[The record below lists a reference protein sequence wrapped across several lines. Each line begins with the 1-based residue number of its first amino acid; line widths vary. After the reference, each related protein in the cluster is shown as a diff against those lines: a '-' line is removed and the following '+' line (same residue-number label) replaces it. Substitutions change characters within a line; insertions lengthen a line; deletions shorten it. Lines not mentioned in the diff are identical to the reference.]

1 MGGEHWKRCVSAA
14 DRASQPYLNEINE
27 ELSGRILMYT
37 VTFVRPNG
45 ERLEIAA
52 GDGANLMQLA
62 IENNIEEI
70 VADCGGSMSCAT
82 CHVYIEEHWREKAP
96 PQSPM
101 EAQMITC
108 AIDPTEDSRLS
119 CQIHISEILD
129 GLVVTLPE
137 SQY

>member
-1 MGGEHWKRCVSAA
+1 MV

-45 ERLEIAA
+45 ERVPIAA
-52 GDGANLMQLA
+52 EDGANLMQLA

-82 CHVYIEEHWREKAP
+82 CHVYIAEQWREKTP

-101 EAQMITC
+101 EAQMVAC
-108 AIDPTEDSRLS
+108 AIDPSNDSRLS

>member
-1 MGGEHWKRCVSAA
+1 
-14 DRASQPYLNEINE
+14 
-27 ELSGRILMYT
+27 MYT

-45 ERLEIAA
+45 ERVEIAA
-52 GDGANLMQLA
+52 KDGANLMQLA
-62 IENNIEEI
+62 IENNIDEI

-82 CHVYIEEHWREKAP
+82 CHVYIEERWREKTP
-96 PQSPM
+96 PHSPM

-108 AIDPTEDSRLS
+108 AIDPNEDSRLS

-129 GLVVTLPE
+129 GLVVTLPA